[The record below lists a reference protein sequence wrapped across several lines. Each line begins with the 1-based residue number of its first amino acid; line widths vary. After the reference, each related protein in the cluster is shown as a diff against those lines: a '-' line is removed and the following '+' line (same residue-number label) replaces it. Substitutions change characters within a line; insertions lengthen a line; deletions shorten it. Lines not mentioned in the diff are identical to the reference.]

1 MKSSWVELLPWRR
14 GDNTRR
20 GYSGARPDVVRLIAR
35 PPERVLDV
43 GCGAG
48 MTAKLIRDLY
58 PNANVFGIEMD
69 PELAETARKQAS
81 QVFEG
86 PLDNDDIQASLG
98 SAAPFD
104 LIICADVLE
113 HMIDPSAAL
122 QRLSSLMTDNGYLI
136 TSMPNVRHIS
146 TFWSLGV
153 RGRWPKNERGIH
165 DATHLHF
172 YARQDIISL
181 CQSAGF
187 ELQREKRNMRLLEPA
202 AWTMPAAKL
211 LDFWPFRGFLT
222 FQYLHLWTR
231 RQGDR

>member
-1 MKSSWVELLPWRR
+1 MKSSWSEFLRSGR
-14 GDNTRR
+14 TGDNRR

-35 PPERVLDV
+35 APERVLDV

-48 MTAKLIRDLY
+48 MTAKLIRDFY
-58 PNANVFGIEMD
+58 PNATVFGIELD
-69 PELAETARKQAS
+69 PELAETAREHSAE
-81 QVFEG
+81 VFEG
-86 PLDNDDIQASLG
+86 PLDDDKIQTCIEK
-98 SAAPFD
+98 AAPFD

-113 HMIDPSAAL
+113 HMIDPAAAL
-122 QRLSSLMTDNGYLI
+122 QRLAKLMTDDGYLI
-136 TSMPNVRHIS
+136 TSVPNVRHIS
-146 TFWSLGV
+146 TFWNLGV
-153 RGRWPKNERGIH
+153 KGRWPQNERGIH

-172 YARQDIISL
+172 YARRDIISL
-181 CQSAGF
+181 CRSAGF

-202 AWTMPAAKL
+202 AWTFPVAKL